1 MSKSSQGSKRSPQ
14 KRGGSRGNARKSP
27 PRKKPAKNNPNSNMA
42 SIFIVS
48 LLFVAAIG
56 VLVWFSRPNENEPHL
71 EIPSDIEYMDVIFH
85 FPSDDGWGE
94 ETRQIEPGTN
104 NEIISRVLGGLIEG
118 PKRADLQRSIPE
130 SLTIQE
136 FDYNQATSEVKLMFD
151 AGFHNISPRERLTL
165 TSSLVY
171 TLTELPFVAHVVF
184 YAGGEPVLDGEGN
197 PFGSRDRDNTSIK
210 TQEPPPPPITITLYF
225 PDEQMMGLV
234 AETREVAYNPL
245 VGSLE
250 TLIVEALIA
259 GPRTLGLSPS
269 FPPDTAINSVTG
281 GSIEGGLVIVDF
293 AEGFLAALATGGSLA
308 EEMFI
313 YSLVNSLTQI
323 PENHHVQIFI
333 DSLPITY
340 DDPHDLHLDLTRPI
354 ERDESLILR

>member
-1 MSKSSQGSKRSPQ
+1 MSKGSAQKGSARKSPQ
-14 KRGGSRGNARKSP
+14 KRGNP
-27 PRKKPAKNNPNSNMA
+27 PRKKPAQKNSNSNMA
-42 SIFIVS
+42 SVFIVS
-48 LLFVAAIG
+48 LLFIAAIG
-56 VLVWFSRPNENEPHL
+56 LLVWFGRGGEDEPHQEL
-71 EIPSDIEYMDVIFH
+71 PTDIEYLDVVFH
-85 FPSDDGWGE
+85 FPGEDGWE
-94 ETRQIEPGTN
+94 EEIRQIEPGSDS
-104 NEIISRVLGGLIEG
+104 EIISRVLGGLIEG
-118 PKRADLQRSIPE
+118 PRRADLQRSIPE
-130 SLTIQE
+130 GLTIQE
-136 FDYNQATSEVKLMFD
+136 FDYTQATNEVKLMFD
-151 AGFHNISPRERLTL
+151 ANFHNISPRERLTL
-165 TSSLVY
+165 ISSLVY
-171 TLTELPFVAHVVF
+171 TLTELPFVEHVVF

-234 AETREVAYNPL
+234 AETREVAFNPL

-250 TLIVEALIA
+250 ALIVEALIA
-259 GPRTLGLSPS
+259 GPQTPGLFPS